1 MEGYGLNCA
10 YLSLLVNLD
19 RAVRPPF
26 QGDLSLFQACKSLKK
41 LVALS
46 MLIVDSSTQG
56 DQIQ

>member
-1 MEGYGLNCA
+1 MA
-10 YLSLLVNLD
+10 KTRIPFFARQFRQSD
-19 RAVRPPF
+19 TTPF
-26 QGDLSLFQACKSLKK
+26 QGDLSLFQAWESLKK